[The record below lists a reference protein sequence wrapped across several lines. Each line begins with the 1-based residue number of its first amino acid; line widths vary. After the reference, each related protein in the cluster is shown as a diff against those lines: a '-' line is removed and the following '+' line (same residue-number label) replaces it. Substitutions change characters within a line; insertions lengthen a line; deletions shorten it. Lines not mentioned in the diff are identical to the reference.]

1 LTMKSGVECEYFL
14 ISPDGNSIADPRDT
28 QSKPCYDQSALM
40 RRYDLIKE
48 ICDCMIEMGWGPY
61 QNDHEDANGQFE
73 MNWDY
78 SDCLKTADRHTFFK
92 YMVKTIAEKH
102 GLRATFMP
110 KPFENLTGN
119 GCHAHISVWDG
130 KKNKF
135 LDNSNNLGLS
145 KMAYN
150 FLGGVIK
157 HASSLSAFFNPT
169 INSYR
174 RINAP
179 PTKSGASWSP
189 SSISYTGNN
198 RTHMI
203 RIPDPGRFE
212 LRLMDGSAN
221 PYLLQAGVLAA
232 GINGI
237 RKRVNPGKP
246 LFCNMY
252 TDHKKYP
259 NLKKLPNT
267 LEESLDM
274 LNSNTILKNAFGKDV
289 LNSYLKLKNSEIWKW
304 KNWEISWSLSK
315 QSSSEKNIKI
325 LLVHGFGASKN
336 HWRHNQDFLGKFSNC
351 FAIDLLG
358 FGKSSQPSALL
369 NYEPDKENSIKYSFD
384 LWGNQIS
391 TFCAEVIKSPVYL
404 VGNSIGGV
412 IALKAAEIL
421 KDNCKGIILI
431 DCAQRTMDDKRL
443 KKSDI
448 LMNLLRPVLKTIV
461 RQRLI
466 SNTLFTRAA
475 NPKVIK
481 RILEQAYPSGKNID
495 KELIEILYQPS
506 QRKNSKE
513 AFRGFINLFDD
524 YLATDLFDK
533 VNAPIQLIWGEK
545 DPWES
550 LNEAKEWKN
559 KFRNIK
565 RLDVIKN
572 AGHCPHDEEPEE
584 TNKLICEFLQ
594 ETK

>member
-1 LTMKSGVECEYFL
+1 MAKNLFKIAKQKKIKYFLISFVDLFGVLRSKLVPAHAIKDMQVNGAGFAGFAAWLDMTPADSDMFAIPDPDSLIQLPWNKEVGWLASDLWMNGKPVDASPRVMLKKQIKKLSELGYSMKSGVECEYFL
-14 ISPDGNSIADPRDT
+14 ISPDGNAIADNRDT
-28 QSKPCYDQSALM
+28 QSKPCYDQSSLM
-40 RRYDLIKE
+40 RRYELIKE

-135 LDNSNNLGLS
+135 LDKSNELGLT

-221 PYLLQAGVLAA
+221 PYLLQASVLAA

-237 RKRVNPGKP
+237 KNKIDPGKP
-246 LFCNMY
+246 LHCNMY
-252 TDHKKYP
+252 EDFAKYP
-259 NLKKLPNT
+259 DLPKLPDELDQSLKKLKQNKEMNEAFGTDVIDSYIKLRSTEIKEFNNVEKFDKSKPITKWERQNT
-267 LEESLDM
+267 L
-274 LNSNTILKNAFGKDV
+274 
-289 LNSYLKLKNSEIWKW
+289 
-304 KNWEISWSLSK
+304 
-315 QSSSEKNIKI
+315 
-325 LLVHGFGASKN
+325 
-336 HWRHNQDFLGKFSNC
+336 
-351 FAIDLLG
+351 
-358 FGKSSQPSALL
+358 
-369 NYEPDKENSIKYSFD
+369 
-384 LWGNQIS
+384 
-391 TFCAEVIKSPVYL
+391 
-404 VGNSIGGV
+404 
-412 IALKAAEIL
+412 
-421 KDNCKGIILI
+421 
-431 DCAQRTMDDKRL
+431 DC
-443 KKSDI
+443 
-448 LMNLLRPVLKTIV
+448 
-461 RQRLI
+461 
-466 SNTLFTRAA
+466 
-475 NPKVIK
+475 
-481 RILEQAYPSGKNID
+481 
-495 KELIEILYQPS
+495 
-506 QRKNSKE
+506 
-513 AFRGFINLFDD
+513 
-524 YLATDLFDK
+524 
-533 VNAPIQLIWGEK
+533 
-545 DPWES
+545 
-550 LNEAKEWKN
+550 
-559 KFRNIK
+559 
-565 RLDVIKN
+565 
-572 AGHCPHDEEPEE
+572 
-584 TNKLICEFLQ
+584 
-594 ETK
+594 

>member
-1 LTMKSGVECEYFL
+1 MPKNLFKIAKEKKIKYFLISFVDLFGVLRSKLVPAHAIKDMQETGAGFAGFAAWLDMTPADSDMFGIPDPDSLIQLPWNKEVGWLASDLWMNGKPVDASPRIMLKKQIKKLSKQGLTMKSGVECEYFL
-14 ISPDGNSIADPRDT
+14 ISPDGDSIADPRDT

-135 LDNSNNLGLS
+135 LDKSNNLGLS

-174 RINAP
+174 RINAA

-221 PYLLQAGVLAA
+221 PYLLQASVLAA

-237 RKRVNPGKP
+237 KNKIDPGKP
-246 LFCNMY
+246 LNCNMY
-252 TDHKKYP
+252 EDFAKYP
-259 NLKKLPNT
+259 NLPKLPDELDQSLKQLKQNKEMNDAFGADVINSYIKLRSTEIKEFNNIERFDKSKPITKWERQNT
-267 LEESLDM
+267 L
-274 LNSNTILKNAFGKDV
+274 
-289 LNSYLKLKNSEIWKW
+289 
-304 KNWEISWSLSK
+304 
-315 QSSSEKNIKI
+315 
-325 LLVHGFGASKN
+325 
-336 HWRHNQDFLGKFSNC
+336 
-351 FAIDLLG
+351 
-358 FGKSSQPSALL
+358 
-369 NYEPDKENSIKYSFD
+369 
-384 LWGNQIS
+384 
-391 TFCAEVIKSPVYL
+391 
-404 VGNSIGGV
+404 
-412 IALKAAEIL
+412 
-421 KDNCKGIILI
+421 
-431 DCAQRTMDDKRL
+431 DC
-443 KKSDI
+443 
-448 LMNLLRPVLKTIV
+448 
-461 RQRLI
+461 
-466 SNTLFTRAA
+466 
-475 NPKVIK
+475 
-481 RILEQAYPSGKNID
+481 
-495 KELIEILYQPS
+495 
-506 QRKNSKE
+506 
-513 AFRGFINLFDD
+513 
-524 YLATDLFDK
+524 
-533 VNAPIQLIWGEK
+533 
-545 DPWES
+545 
-550 LNEAKEWKN
+550 
-559 KFRNIK
+559 
-565 RLDVIKN
+565 
-572 AGHCPHDEEPEE
+572 
-584 TNKLICEFLQ
+584 
-594 ETK
+594 

>member
-1 LTMKSGVECEYFL
+1 MPKNLFKIAKEKKIKYFLISFVDLFGVLRSKLVPAHAIKDMQETGAGFAGFAAWLDMTPADSDMFGIPDPDSLIQLPWNKEVGWLASDLWMNGKPVDASPRIMLKKQIKKLSKQGLTMKSGVECEYFL
-14 ISPDGNSIADPRDT
+14 ISPDGDSIADPRDT
-28 QSKPCYDQSALM
+28 QSQPCYDQSALM

-135 LDNSNNLGLS
+135 LDKSNNLGLS

-221 PYLLQAGVLAA
+221 PYLLQASVLAA

-237 RKRVNPGKP
+237 KNKIDPGKP
-246 LFCNMY
+246 LNCNMY
-252 TDHKKYP
+252 EDFAKYP
-259 NLKKLPNT
+259 NLPKLPDELDQSLKQLKQNKEMNDAFGADVINSYIKLRSTEIKEFNNIERFDKSKPITKWERQNT
-267 LEESLDM
+267 L
-274 LNSNTILKNAFGKDV
+274 
-289 LNSYLKLKNSEIWKW
+289 
-304 KNWEISWSLSK
+304 
-315 QSSSEKNIKI
+315 
-325 LLVHGFGASKN
+325 
-336 HWRHNQDFLGKFSNC
+336 
-351 FAIDLLG
+351 
-358 FGKSSQPSALL
+358 
-369 NYEPDKENSIKYSFD
+369 
-384 LWGNQIS
+384 
-391 TFCAEVIKSPVYL
+391 
-404 VGNSIGGV
+404 
-412 IALKAAEIL
+412 
-421 KDNCKGIILI
+421 
-431 DCAQRTMDDKRL
+431 DC
-443 KKSDI
+443 
-448 LMNLLRPVLKTIV
+448 
-461 RQRLI
+461 
-466 SNTLFTRAA
+466 
-475 NPKVIK
+475 
-481 RILEQAYPSGKNID
+481 
-495 KELIEILYQPS
+495 
-506 QRKNSKE
+506 
-513 AFRGFINLFDD
+513 
-524 YLATDLFDK
+524 
-533 VNAPIQLIWGEK
+533 
-545 DPWES
+545 
-550 LNEAKEWKN
+550 
-559 KFRNIK
+559 
-565 RLDVIKN
+565 
-572 AGHCPHDEEPEE
+572 
-584 TNKLICEFLQ
+584 
-594 ETK
+594 